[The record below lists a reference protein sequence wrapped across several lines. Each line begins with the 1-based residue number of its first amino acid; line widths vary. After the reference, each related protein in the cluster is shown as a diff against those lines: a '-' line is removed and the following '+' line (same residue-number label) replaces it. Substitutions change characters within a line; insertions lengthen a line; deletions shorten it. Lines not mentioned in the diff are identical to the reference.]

1 MTDLSPL
8 PDAID
13 VSVWQQKFYSPH
25 APEQA
30 AFDRMVG
37 LGTKIAVMLRNAAP
51 GSVAL
56 IEGYVYWVSPTFKG
70 NEPMIAPVGFGAR
83 TPTLDDFPMS
93 PSDTEGQSE
102 SDLNQISEGMEK
114 WLVNPVFEKVDQ
126 TDLDKVSLATA
137 QQWQRYALEREAEKR
152 LR

>member
-1 MTDLSPL
+1 MKDLSPL

-13 VSVWQQKFYSPH
+13 VSAWQQKFYSSH

-30 AFDRMVG
+30 AFDRMVD
-37 LGTKIAVMLRNAAP
+37 LGTKIAAMLRCAAP
-51 GSVAL
+51 GSIAL

-70 NEPMIAPVGFGAR
+70 NEPMISPAGIGAL
-83 TPTLDDFPMS
+83 TPSLHEFPMS

-102 SDLNQISEGMEK
+102 SDLNKISEGMEK
-114 WLVNPVFEKVDQ
+114 WLTNPVFETVDQ
-126 TDLDKVSLATA
+126 ANLDKVSLITA
-137 QQWQRYALEREAEKR
+137 QQWQRYALERESEKR